1 LDESIALVEFSKRGR
16 RGCVETFAYAHIERF
31 PHRFFAFNAHARA
44 IESTLLFIVDVFSAA
59 PDGDAAA
66 TTHAYQVHK
75 PANCAANTTA
85 TADACVY
92 YADVAALVDDGDATD
107 YVWKDAANRVHGE
120 FLRFACARA
129 EPGADGAPRV
139 DLHPAQL
146 YLPASA
152 SWEDLADHDPGELYL
167 PDVHLFGADC
177 SAEASPRTDP
187 VANWAWPINVD
198 RDLPLA
204 DFLASFEAYKV
215 GVTGL

>member
-1 LDESIALVEFSKRGR
+1 MKS
-16 RGCVETFAYAHIERF
+16 TF
-31 PHRFFAFNAHARA
+31 FFG
-44 IESTLLFIVDVFSAA
+44 AA
-59 PDGDAAA
+59 EPASCFFFVVVVVLRAAA
-66 TTHAYQVHK
+66 ASSWAQPFSY
-75 PANCAANTTA
+75 
-85 TADACVY
+85 
-92 YADVAALVDDGDATD
+92 
-107 YVWKDAANRVHGE
+107 
-120 FLRFACARA
+120 
-129 EPGADGAPRV
+129 
-139 DLHPAQL
+139 PAQL

-198 RDLPLA
+198 RDLPYA